1 LKKQSEQVH
10 HRSRQLNETETQQTN
25 NILSPIN
32 DNDITSFDTSI
43 ELNSNRSISKHESS
57 SSSTKMPSLN
67 NNTRKT
73 FAQRINK
80 SLLQQ
85 PLNSKGSKFKQRSLD
100 ILQEN
105 KIYFDPT
112 EPINQRLKKQFNL
125 SIDKK

>member
-1 LKKQSEQVH
+1 DV
-10 HRSRQLNETETQQTN
+10 
-25 NILSPIN
+25 
-32 DNDITSFDTSI
+32 TSFDTSI
-43 ELNSNRSISKHESS
+43 ELNSNRSISKHE
-57 SSSTKMPSLN
+57 SSTKMPSLN

-105 KIYFDPT
+105 KIYFDST